1 MVAGDEVPLQ
11 LRRQLK
17 VASPDAVHAADPAML
32 VVVDRHQPE
41 VGGQS
46 EKQHDWQQHEREGGE
61 SGAEQRCLC
70 HQGERDHVGGQHREE
85 HLRSGER
92 FAPGL

>member
-1 MVAGDEVPLQ
+1 
-11 LRRQLK
+11 
-17 VASPDAVHAADPAML
+17 ML

-46 EKQHDWQQHEREGGE
+46 EKQHDWQQYERKCGE
-61 SGAEQRCLC
+61 SGAQKRSLR
-70 HQGERDHVGGQHREE
+70 HQGKRDHVGGQHREE
-85 HLRSGER
+85 HLGSGER